1 MMMEAMKNWWG
12 GLSTRERWLVGVAG
26 ALAVA
31 VLGWALGRPAVAA
44 FLDLESRHR
53 AAIER
58 DARRTGADRRR
69 LAAGRKRKPRRLG
82 VERLGARCADRSL
95 GRDRQKS
102 GGDHQRAYGA
112 AAGRDGPDPH
122 AARHARTR

>member
-1 MMMEAMKNWWG
+1 MMDGVKSWWS

-44 FLDLESRHR
+44 FLDLETMHR

-58 DARRTGADRRR
+58 EGRVAAKARLLARIDDALR
-69 LAAGRKRKPRRLG
+69 
-82 VERLGARCADRSL
+82 
-95 GRDRQKS
+95 
-102 GGDHQRAYGA
+102 
-112 AAGRDGPDPH
+112 
-122 AARHARTR
+122 